1 MTLRHRSD
9 LEGPWGHF
17 PSDID
22 LMAYVEGHSPTR
34 YLIER
39 SGMERVRRILGGL
52 AAGRTMD
59 SALHEHLFIG
69 YEEFQRPWANSL
81 NEPT

>member
-1 MTLRHRSD
+1 
-9 LEGPWGHF
+9 
-17 PSDID
+17 
-22 LMAYVEGHSPTR
+22 MAYVEGHSATR

-39 SGMERVRRILGGL
+39 FGMEQVRRILGGL

-59 SALHEHLFIG
+59 CALHEHLFIG
-69 YEEFQRPWANSL
+69 YEESQRRWADSF